1 MPSASERH
9 RVRRAPDERD
19 ELRRSIVDAVRALHH
34 EGGIDAVT
42 MRGVAQAV
50 GLPPMSL
57 YRYYATRNDLVRT
70 LWDEVLA
77 KAFHVSS
84 RAAVGDKPAVRLR
97 GFLGAYI
104 DYWFAHEDD
113 YWLVFG
119 LRDRPRLDGTAGDAM
134 AAFRSHFDL
143 LARRC
148 LPPDLDDARLARI
161 HDLVCARVIGL
172 LHVGIALGHRGSLGR
187 AGCRDLLLDDIEASF
202 AAWATYHHGI

>member
-1 MPSASERH
+1 MRM
-9 RVRRAPDERD
+9 RTRRAPEERD
-19 ELRRSIVDAVRALHH
+19 DLRRAIVDAVRALHH

-57 YRYYATRNDLVRT
+57 YRYFPTRNELMRT

-84 RAAVGDKPAVRLR
+84 RNAVGDTPVARLR

-113 YWLVFG
+113 YWLVYG
-119 LRDRPRLDGTAGDAM
+119 LRDRPGLEGTAGDA
-134 AAFRSHFDL
+134 AVAFRSHFDL

-148 LPPDLDDARLARI
+148 LPPELDDERLGRI
-161 HDLVCARVIGL
+161 HDLVRARVVGM
-172 LHVGIALGHRGSLGR
+172 LHICIALNHKGSLDR
-187 AGCRDLLLDDIEASF
+187 AGYRELLLDDIAASF
-202 AAWATYHHGI
+202 AAWSSDHRPI